1 MTSRSEVEI
10 RPFRRR
16 DLARV
21 REIEDA
27 SFPRD
32 PYPNE
37 FFLDLFENCGRLF
50 FIAKHSGRIAG
61 YVVTCTG
68 KRDAEIVSIAVDP
81 LHRGAGVGKA
91 LMRHT
96 LAIVKR
102 AGIERVLLM
111 VRVKNAA
118 AIGFYGGFGF
128 RRTGRV
134 SGYYGRGG
142 DALRMQK
149 KL

>member
-81 LHRGAGVGKA
+81 LHRIWPAQGKA
-91 LMRHT
+91 TAALS
-96 LAIVKR
+96 
-102 AGIERVLLM
+102 AG
-111 VRVKNAA
+111 
-118 AIGFYGGFGF
+118 G
-128 RRTGRV
+128 RRG
-134 SGYYGRGG
+134 
-142 DALRMQK
+142 ALPSPTQPA
-149 KL
+149 